1 MAATHALDTKYAT
14 IFPFETILKASGA
27 VLSFFFTSI
36 AIWMVRQPT
45 SRNFA
50 RCSMLP
56 DRVYRLCSGDKTVS
70 SELAKDPTQAPSDI
84 FHRLYSHPEQT
95 GTPSVEADSLQK
107 AAKCGNWG
115 DNKPSD
121 LFLKIYHDALCTL
134 QNNPLSG
141 VVSPPLMGS
150 HGTIPLTIVAP
161 LPDLCRHM
169 ANCIARAEKE
179 VFLATNFWIHSDAST
194 LITNALRELSR
205 RAGARGERA
214 VVKVIYDRGN
224 PRQVYDNHLS
234 VPEKKY
240 TTGKVRLPS
249 AEEIPNIDMQVINYH
264 RPVLGTFHAKFMI
277 VDRREAL
284 VQSSNIQDN
293 DNLEMMVRL
302 EGPIVDSIYDTAVIS
317 WGRSFDTPLPMLSSP
332 AAGEEGYEAVPEYVN
347 DEDGLSTL
355 LKQHTT
361 KHPHYDPDLLSEV
374 RRVNSALEPSAG
386 ESKTQAAT
394 KHLNTTIQHDTTGDA
409 PDSDQELQMKPYILT
424 PPHNPV
430 PIALVNREPWGAPN
444 HTSIYTPQNAAW
456 LSAIQN
462 AQHSIFIQTPNMNA
476 EPIIQA
482 LLEAARRGVVVTC
495 YVCLGYNDAGQL
507 LPFQNG
513 TNEMIA
519 NRMYRSLDTDE
530 ERSRLRIFNYV
541 GKDQTRPIHNRFKR
555 RSCHIKL
562 MIIDEMVA
570 IQGNG
575 NLDTRSFY
583 HSQEVNILVDSALVC
598 RTWLEIINR
607 NQNTATY
614 GAVSSE
620 DGCWHDPVTGELATG
635 SIGVNPGRFSWAKGM
650 FGAVQ
655 RDIVNYIFHY
665 QIDDQNAYRSARG
678 ALLDAIGCAI
688 ETASKSKECESLLG
702 PVIPGT
708 TVPNG
713 FKVPGTTHQ
722 LDPVKGAF
730 DLGVLIR
737 YLDHNDALGGAEWG
751 HPSDNLAAILAV
763 LDWLSRESTAG
774 DYTHIGPPLTMR
786 TLLTALI
793 KAYEIQGCYQMRNSF
808 NQFGIDH
815 VILVKLASAAVV
827 SWLLGL
833 TEEQTMATI
842 SHVWMDGHPSRVYRS
857 GTNTIPRKGWA
868 AGDASMRAVH
878 LALLVRAGQ
887 PGAPGALS
895 APPSGFLQRTFGD
908 KGFELPRP
916 FGTWTIQHV
925 LFKVMP
931 VEGHGIS
938 AVEAALVQRQQL
950 QHAGIGPQNI
960 QRMHLRTTEAAA
972 LIINKQGLLH
982 NAADRDHC
990 IQYLVALALLKGQP
1004 PEVED
1009 YQDGSRWANSEE
1021 LTALRNK
1028 IIVRA
1033 DDKLTSDYHDL
1044 DKKSIGSALAVDLRN
1059 GSSLSEVT
1067 VEYPVGHVQNPRT
1080 ADAVH
1085 EKFWKNMRL
1094 MFSEGQIREIVRAT
1108 EDGDMKINDFV
1119 DLISPQ
1125 QSSRCRF

>member
-1 MAATHALDTKYAT
+1 
-14 IFPFETILKASGA
+14 
-27 VLSFFFTSI
+27 
-36 AIWMVRQPT
+36 
-45 SRNFA
+45 
-50 RCSMLP
+50 MLP
-56 DRVYRLCSGDKTVS
+56 DRVYRLCSGHKTVS
-70 SELAKDPTQAPSDI
+70 SELAKDLTQSPSDI
-84 FHRLYSHPEQT
+84 FHRLYSHLDQT
-95 GTPSVEADSLQK
+95 GTKSVEADGLQK
-107 AAKCGNWG
+107 AAECGNWG
-115 DNKPSD
+115 DSNPSD

-134 QNNPLSG
+134 QNNPMSG

-194 LITNALRELSR
+194 LITNALCELSR
-205 RAGARGERA
+205 RAGDRGKRV

-224 PRQVYDNHLS
+224 PRQVYDSHLR

-240 TTGKVRLPS
+240 ITGKVRLPS

-264 RPVLGTFHAKFMI
+264 RPVLGTFHAKFMV
-277 VDRREAL
+277 VDRRIAL
-284 VQSSNIQDN
+284 IQSSNIQDN

-302 EGPIVDSIYDTAVIS
+302 EGPIVDSIYDTALIS

-332 AAGEEGYEAVPEYVN
+332 AADEGGYEIMYQHFDVEN
-347 DEDGLSTL
+347 DGLSTI

-361 KHPHYDPDLLSEV
+361 KYPHYDPDLLSEE
-374 RRVNSALEPSAG
+374 RRVNSALEPSEE
-386 ESKTQAAT
+386 ESKTQAVT
-394 KHLNTTIQHDTTGDA
+394 KHLNTSIQPDTTGDA
-409 PDSDQELQMKPYILT
+409 PDTDQEPQMKPYTLI
-424 PPHNPV
+424 PPHKPI

-444 HTSIYTPQNAAW
+444 HTSVYTPQNAAW

-462 AQHSIFIQTPNMNA
+462 AKHSIFIQTPNMNA

-482 LLEAARRGVVVTC
+482 LLEAIRRGVIVTC
-495 YVCLGYNDAGQL
+495 YLCLGYNDAGQL

-513 TNEMIA
+513 TNEMIS

-530 ERSRLRIFNYV
+530 DRTRLRIFNYV

-562 MIIDEMVA
+562 MIIDERVA

-575 NLDTRSFY
+575 NLDTQSFY
-583 HSQEVNILVDSALVC
+583 HSQEVNILVDSPLVC
-598 RTWLEIINR
+598 RTWLEIINQ

-635 SIGVNPGRFSWAKGM
+635 SIGVNPGRFSWAKGIKPDHINSM
-650 FGAVQ
+650 SRTYDRHIQ
-655 RDIVNYIFHY
+655 DIADYIFHY
-665 QIDDQNAYRSARG
+665 EIDDQNAYRSAQC

-688 ETASKSKECESLLG
+688 ETASKCKECESLLG

-713 FKVPGTTHQ
+713 FRLPGTNHQ

-751 HPSDNLAAILAV
+751 HPSDNLAGILAV
-763 LDWLSRESTAG
+763 SDWLSRASTAG
-774 DYTHIGPPLTMR
+774 DYTHVGPPLTMR

-793 KAYEIQGCYQMRNSF
+793 KAYEMQGCYQMRNAF
-808 NQFGIDH
+808 NKFGIDH

-857 GTNTIPRKGWA
+857 GANTIPRKGWA

-878 LALLVRAGQ
+878 LALLVRSGQ

-895 APPSGFLQRTFGD
+895 ASSWGFFQRTFGD
-908 KGFELPRP
+908 KEFELPRP
-916 FGTWTIQHV
+916 FGTWTVQHV

-931 VEGHGIS
+931 VEGHGVS
-938 AVEAALVQRQQL
+938 AVEAALVQRERL
-950 QHAGIGPQNI
+950 QHAGMGLQDI
-960 QRMHLRTTEAAA
+960 QRIHLRTTESAA
-972 LIINKQGLLH
+972 LIINKQGPLY

-1009 YQDGSRWANSEE
+1009 YQDGSPWANSEE
-1021 LTALRNK
+1021 LTALRCK
-1028 IIVRA
+1028 IIVRV
-1033 DDKLTSDYHDL
+1033 DEKLTSDYHNL
-1044 DKKSIGSALAVDLRN
+1044 DKKSIGSALTMELRN
-1059 GSSLSEVT
+1059 GASLSEVT

-1080 ADAVH
+1080 AHAVH

-1094 MFSEGQIREIVRAT
+1094 MFSEGQIREIVNAT
-1108 EDGDMKINDFV
+1108 EDDNMKINDFV
-1119 DLISPQ
+1119 DLISRR